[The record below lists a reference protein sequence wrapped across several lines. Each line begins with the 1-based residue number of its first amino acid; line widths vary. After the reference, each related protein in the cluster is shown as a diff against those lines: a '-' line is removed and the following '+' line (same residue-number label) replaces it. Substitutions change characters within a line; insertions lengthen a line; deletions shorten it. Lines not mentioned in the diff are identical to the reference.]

1 MSEDDSQQHMRHAIK
16 CTLAAGGALAFAA
29 ASSTQLSYAEG
40 PAAAYKRPRGGALA
54 RRSTLGSMAH
64 LKRRLAAVEERH
76 AEAQGELGRLSGRL
90 AALESDMGLGASAK
104 AAGGAEAGTEPPNC
118 TVIRFDDKGSLSA
131 CAAQIVAETLSDQR
145 INPRVLL
152 PTGTT
157 PLGADGL
164 FAALR
169 RLRDES
175 GLPTHRLRV
184 VGGDEYAG
192 VGKDEA
198 GSFAEYTRRHVLEPL
213 GCDSAAALLM
223 DGGADDLDAQCA
235 LFEDALAQD
244 PCEVAVLGL
253 GMNGHLAFNDPPSA
267 GDSCTRVLRLT
278 DESIAAAQAD
288 FPNRARELLPSEAL
302 SIGIGTIR
310 ERCAHVV
317 VLVSGAKKAPVLR
330 AMLEGA
336 YVGPDFPAS
345 QARGWR
351 HLTILADAD
360 AAAELSPSLLGSV
373 VVDAKDVLE
382 TGGVGVTEVLR
393 KRRSE

>member
-1 MSEDDSQQHMRHAIK
+1 MRHALK
-16 CTLAAGGALAFAA
+16 YTLAAGGALVFAA
-29 ASSTQLSYAEG
+29 ASSGQFCYAESAVT
-40 PAAAYKRPRGGALA
+40 PHNRPRIGALA
-54 RRSTLGSMAH
+54 RRSTLGSLAH

-76 AEAQGELGRLSGRL
+76 ADAQGELGRLSGRL
-90 AALESDMGLGASAK
+90 AEIERDMGLGAGTK
-104 AAGGAEAGTEPPNC
+104 ATEAEAGIEAPSC
-118 TVIRFDDKGSLSA
+118 TVIRFDDKESLST
-131 CAAQIVAETLSDQR
+131 CAAQIVAETLSDPR

-169 RLRDES
+169 RLRDDS
-175 GLPTHRLRV
+175 GIPTHRLRV

-192 VGKDEA
+192 VAKDEA
-198 GSFAEYTRRHVLEPL
+198 GSFAQYTRRHVLEPL
-213 GCDSAAALLM
+213 GCDGGAALLM
-223 DGGADDLDAQCA
+223 DGGADDLDAECTQ
-235 LFEDALAQD
+235 FEDSLAHD

-267 GDSCTRVLRLT
+267 ADSRTRVLRLT

-288 FPNRARELLPSEAL
+288 FPKRARELLPSEAL

-317 VLVSGAKKAPVLR
+317 LLVSGAKKAPVLH

-336 YVGPDFPAS
+336 YVGPNFPAS

-360 AAAELSPSLLGSV
+360 AAAQLSPSLMGSV
-373 VVDAKDVLE
+373 VFDAKDMIQKNS
-382 TGGVGVTEVLR
+382 TRITEVLQ
-393 KRRSE
+393 KRRSD